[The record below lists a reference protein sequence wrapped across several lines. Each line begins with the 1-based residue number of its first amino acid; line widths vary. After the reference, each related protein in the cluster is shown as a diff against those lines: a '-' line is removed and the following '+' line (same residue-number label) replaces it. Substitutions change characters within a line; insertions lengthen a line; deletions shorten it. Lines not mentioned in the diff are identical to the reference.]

1 MKRKSI
7 RIKTK
12 ISKKLLI
19 KAMISIVLAVL
30 LSVATSYWMEELYGK
45 VIALISLIGLLVI
58 LMGFKKEE

>member
-19 KAMISIVLAVL
+19 KAMISIVLAIL
-30 LSVATSYWMEELYGK
+30 LSVSTNYWMEELYGK